1 MENTDEIIRLVAKE
15 AIKEFDKE
23 QKEKK
28 KKKVFHNT
36 KLLLKHYN
44 SLKTHV
50 EEAIDDVKKIH
61 VDSEIDDICSD
72 ELYIT
77 SIKRSKSKTLIMIA
91 HIDMALDQLKR
102 KQIKKGTVDKYNALT
117 KHYIDEKT
125 MRKYQKNLNVVL

>member
-72 ELYIT
+72 ELYIA

-91 HIDMALDQLKR
+91 HIDMALEQ
-102 KQIKKGTVDKYNALT
+102 
-117 KHYIDEKT
+117 
-125 MRKYQKNLNVVL
+125 

>member
-1 MENTDEIIRLVAKE
+1 MNDMENTDEIIRLVAKE

-50 EEAIDDVKKIH
+50 RRLQMMLRK
-61 VDSEIDDICSD
+61 
-72 ELYIT
+72 YM
-77 SIKRSKSKTLIMIA
+77 LIM
-91 HIDMALDQLKR
+91 
-102 KQIKKGTVDKYNALT
+102 KQMIYVVMN
-117 KHYIDEKT
+117 YIL
-125 MRKYQKNLNVVL
+125 QV